1 MTTTETKDPNSYTPY
16 QLKNNFLYTG
26 LIAITNA
33 GNTLQWQEL
42 ADANSV
48 TVDAEVENNIYS
60 GCNSILN
67 TDTQKITNAN
77 TSGSEAQAQ
86 LQQYQAEY
94 QYDSTC
100 AQTYENEADAAT
112 QAAQQ
117 AVSQDGT
124 NIQNQTSL
132 SSALFS
138 VMSNMS
144 SMLSHPY

>member
-1 MTTTETKDPNSYTPY
+1 MTSTQIKDPNSFVTYDM
-16 QLKNNFLYTG
+16 KNNFLYTG
-26 LIAITNA
+26 LMAITNA

-48 TVDAEVENNIYS
+48 TVDAQTENNIYS
-60 GCNSILN
+60 GCNSILS
-67 TDTQKITNAN
+67 TDTNNITNIN
-77 TSGSEAQAQ
+77 TSSDDSQAKLQQAQAT
-86 LQQYQAEY
+86 Y

>member
-1 MTTTETKDPNSYTPY
+1 MSEATKNPNDFTP
-16 QLKNNFLYTG
+16 NFLKTNFLWNG
-26 LIAITNA
+26 MQAIVNA

-42 ADANSV
+42 ADANMVS
-48 TVDAEVENNIYS
+48 VDALLENNVYS
-60 GCNSILN
+60 GCNKVLSN
-67 TDTQKITNAN
+67 DTNAIN
-77 TSGSEAQAQ
+77 NINLDNNDNASNELQKAQAQ
-86 LQQYQAEY
+86 Y

-100 AQTYENEADAAT
+100 AQTYENQADAAT

-138 VMSNMS
+138 VMSSMS
-144 SMLSHPY
+144 SMLSHPL

>member
-1 MTTTETKDPNSYTPY
+1 MTSTETKNPNSFRTYDM
-16 QLKNNFLYTG
+16 KNNFLYTG
-26 LIAITNA
+26 LTAIMNA

-48 TVDAEVENNIYS
+48 TVDAQIENNIYS
-60 GCNSILN
+60 GCNSVLS
-67 TDTQKITNAN
+67 TDTSNITSAD
-77 TSGSEAQAQ
+77 TSSTDSQAK
-86 LQQYQAEY
+86 LQQYQAQY

-144 SMLSHPY
+144 SMISHPL

>member
-1 MTTTETKDPNSYTPY
+1 MVEATTKGANDYKPNFEKT
-16 QLKNNFLYTG
+16 NFLWNG
-26 LIAITNA
+26 MIAIVNA

-48 TVDAEVENNIYS
+48 SVDAMLESNIYS
-60 GCNSILN
+60 GCNSILEYDAQN
-67 TDTQKITNAN
+67 IVNVTNYDNNGADLQK
-77 TSGSEAQAQ
+77 
-86 LQQYQAEY
+86 YQAVY
-94 QYDSTC
+94 QKDSTC
-100 AQTYENEADAAT
+100 AQTYENQADATT

-144 SMLSHPY
+144 SMLSRPL

>member
-1 MTTTETKDPNSYTPY
+1 MTKTDTQDYNTAPTFQKM
-16 QLKNNFLYTG
+16 NFLALG
-26 LIAITNA
+26 LQAIVNA

-48 TVDAEVENNIYS
+48 SVDASYENNIYT
-60 GCNSILN
+60 GCNSVLTTDVQNIQGCDGS
-67 TDTQKITNAN
+67 TDT
-77 TSGSEAQAQ
+77 GRAQ
-86 LQQYQAEY
+86 LNKDQSQY

-100 AQTYENEADAAT
+100 AQTYENEADAST

-132 SSALFS
+132 GSVLFS
-138 VMSNMS
+138 VMS
-144 SMLSHPY
+144 SMTSMISHPL